1 MANTLDPMDLK
12 QIITLQLDGFSD
24 RKTGFTLGISRNT
37 VNTYRT
43 LFRASDYSFKELLA
57 FDTAELVA
65 LFPSYSTID
74 NQRYQALMLT
84 LRGSIKPGIILVL
97 LFYTTI
103 RNIPKQQK
111 THIATRSLW
120 NITGENT
127 PRLRD
132 L

>member
-12 QIITLQLDGFSD
+12 QIITLQLDGFSN

-37 VNTYRT
+37 VNVYRT

-74 NQRYQALMLT
+74 NQRYQALMLYFKGVNKA
-84 LRGSIKPGIILVL
+84 RNHPGFTFLYHYQE
-97 LFYTTI
+97 YTQTTK
-103 RNIPKQQK
+103 N
-111 THIATRSLW
+111 HIATRSLW
-120 NITGENT
+120 NITGVNT